1 MLTNEEGVLPGSD
14 LYLITPSDNAKE
26 MLFYLTSC
34 GHYYTNSDYLVRRDY
49 YHSSLLF
56 YLIEGQMS
64 VTTGGKKE
72 IIKAGQMCLLDCMGA
87 HEYRSMGHA
96 EFIWAHLGGSNFPT
110 FQKRILQTYN
120 SFVFPVSHPEEARRL
135 LEQFTYTHRNNQTV
149 SEWRISEQIYHLLIF
164 LLDQNPSAEAG
175 EAGNT
180 RLSESTRDAM
190 EFIRIHYAEPISLE
204 DIAQAVS
211 LSQYHFSRVF
221 KRDCGYSPH
230 EFLMITR
237 MDRAMY
243 LLKTTDQPIK
253 VVSRLVGY
261 QNETTFTNAFTSRI
275 GLSPSKFR
283 KFPI

>member
-1 MLTNEEGVLPGSD
+1 MLTNEKGVLPGSD

-34 GHYYTNSDYLVRRDY
+34 GHYYTNSDYLIQRDY
-49 YHSSLLF
+49 YHSSLIF
-56 YLIEGQMS
+56 YLCEGQMS
-64 VTTGGKKE
+64 AMTGGKKE
-72 IIKAGQMCLLDCMGA
+72 IIKPGEMCILDCLGS
-87 HEYRSMGHA
+87 HEYRCMGHA

-110 FQKRILQTYN
+110 FHKRIIQAYG
-120 SFVFPVSHPEEARRL
+120 SFVFPVPNPEETRRQ
-135 LEQFTYTHRNNQTV
+135 LEQFTYSHRNNQTV
-149 SEWRISEQIYHLLIF
+149 SEWKTSEQIYHLLISI
-164 LLDQNPSAEAG
+164 LDQNASAESGGA
-175 EAGNT
+175 AST
-180 RLSESTRDAM
+180 RLSESTREAM
-190 EFIRIHYAEPISLE
+190 EFIRTHYAEQISLE

-243 LLKTTDQPIK
+243 LLKTTELPIK
-253 VVSRLVGY
+253 IISRQVGY
-261 QNETTFTNAFTSRI
+261 QNETTFTNAFTGRI